1 MSKVETLEQPTK
13 LSQDLVKYNRGQLV
27 QLSPL
32 ETSQKPR
39 YQRRSAISTLNN
51 SDVVCVD
58 WFETQLTGQLPSV
71 EEGKLDYE
79 ICDYVHL
86 RDRELKTKN
95 FSYLF
100 DVYYYGEHVGTLQSH
115 TRASKYFDPYSMQ
128 FKMLNHLLYTEGW
141 LDIYRGILNG
151 CNWCHKSTTRLD
163 IAIDGVGASNY
174 RDTIYQAVNSRSKVM
189 ISGKTNVSTNYK
201 GNEIQS
207 VTIGSR
213 SSSKYGRIYNK
224 TEELKRSNKTY
235 IKQYWVNSSLSV
247 NPQSDVW
254 RIEMEMKSEL
264 FKSRKY
270 DIWRL
275 EDSAYLASIMR
286 TELKGWLSFY
296 RQTNDTNKYRTM
308 KKNQKELI
316 DWETIGGQ
324 LLPKAKAKK
333 PSDIFQAK
341 AYIKA
346 CKRYKQVFE
355 LSTPEEVAKQWD
367 LEEWAESKEPYWHV
381 DNEKERERLGCL
393 QSLIET
399 NLN

>member
-1 MSKVETLEQPTK
+1 MSKVETLEQPHNIG
-13 LSQDLVKYNRGQLV
+13 LDPVKYNRGQLV
-27 QLSPL
+27 QFSSV
-32 ETSQKPR
+32 ETPQKPR
-39 YQRRSAISTLNN
+39 YQRRSAISTPNN

-58 WFETQLTGQLPSV
+58 WFETQLTGELPSV

-79 ICDYVHL
+79 LCDYVHL

-95 FSYLF
+95 FNYLF

-151 CNWCHKSTTRLD
+151 CNWSHKSTTRLD
-163 IAIDGVGASNY
+163 IAIDGVGASKY
-174 RDTIYQAVNSRSKVM
+174 RDTIYKAVNPRSKVM

-254 RIEMEMKSEL
+254 RIEMELYSKL
-264 FKSRKY
+264 FKARKY
-270 DIWRL
+270 DVWRL

-296 RQTNDTNKYRTM
+296 RQSNDTNKYRTM

-346 CKRYKQVFE
+346 QKRFAQVFG
-355 LSTPEEVAKQWD
+355 LNSSEEVAKHFE
-367 LEEWAESKEPYWHV
+367 LTEWVDTKEPYWHL

>member
-1 MSKVETLEQPTK
+1 M
-13 LSQDLVKYNRGQLV
+13 
-27 QLSPL
+27 
-32 ETSQKPR
+32 
-39 YQRRSAISTLNN
+39 
-51 SDVVCVD
+51 
-58 WFETQLTGQLPSV
+58 
-71 EEGKLDYE
+71 
-79 ICDYVHL
+79 
-86 RDRELKTKN
+86 
-95 FSYLF
+95 
-100 DVYYYGEHVGTLQSH
+100 
-115 TRASKYFDPYSMQ
+115 
-128 FKMLNHLLYTEGW
+128 
-141 LDIYRGILNG
+141 DIYRGILNG
-151 CNWCHKSTTRLD
+151 CNWSHKSTTRLD
-163 IAIDGVGASNY
+163 IAIDGGGASKY
-174 RDTIYQAVNSRSKVM
+174 RDTIYQAVNPRSKVM

-235 IKQYWVNSSLSV
+235 INQYWVNSSLSV

-254 RIEMEMKSEL
+254 RIEMELYSKL
-264 FKSRKY
+264 FKARKY
-270 DIWRL
+270 DVWSL

-346 CKRYKQVFE
+346 QKRFSQVFG
-355 LSTPEEVAKQWD
+355 LNSSEEVAKHFELTDWVD
-367 LEEWAESKEPYWHV
+367 SKEPYWHA